1 MGSAAL
7 LAKAAAEAKARA
19 SKKGK
24 SKDKSSYNQVPLL
37 LRLITSVIL
46 TLHLVWTHVRTI

>member
-1 MGSAAL
+1 VAL

-24 SKDKSSYNQVPLL
+24 SKDKSGYNQV
-37 LRLITSVIL
+37 RIL
-46 TLHLVWTHVRTI
+46 TRPFVDVLSKTPCGT